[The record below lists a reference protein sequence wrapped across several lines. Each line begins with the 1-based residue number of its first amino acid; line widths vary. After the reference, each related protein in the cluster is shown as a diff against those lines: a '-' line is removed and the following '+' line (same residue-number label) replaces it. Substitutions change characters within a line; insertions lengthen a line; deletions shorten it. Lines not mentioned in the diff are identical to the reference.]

1 MDYSILNGRIINVG
15 DVVSATSV
23 VDVIPP
29 FSVFSGNTTV
39 VVNVD
44 MSPNYDNCILPVAY
58 IGLIGR
64 IKQTLTYDGKKLCI
78 VGPEGSGRKSFAI
91 AIAELNNKRYRL
103 VSYTEFHDKYVGE
116 TESKISKTLSK
127 NRSEG
132 YLSIFTD
139 IPQSNGDGALASI
152 VQNVLRKLETTKDVW
167 VIDTEYRLQ
176 SYQRIDLSFG
186 SPEQL
191 IDWSIY
197 YFQDPTIGLELS
209 RLRIL
214 PSHMAGIPKHFTRN
228 QILETIYSKL
238 LSNELVKREG
248 ELTIDDWEDLL
259 ECKLSQMRKCV
270 RRAIWDGRNAPGYL
284 FHGAPGSGK
293 THAYHTLVSGT
304 RVRRGESV
312 ESMEEA
318 KKLYR
323 VYGNKAPLY
332 IVLLDEFERLV
343 SETHPDSMRHRILAI
358 FGTERDTPPNLKV
371 IATTNTGLDR
381 ISPAIW
387 RSQRLVPVEMTFVT
401 PEEME
406 QYAPGIPFM
415 EKIQFVSIIELSKVP
430 NEERVAKFLSSL
442 DLPIPTRVLTD
453 DDVRSSIPES
463 FVDKAIKLRDQ
474 ICKGCDRVYIVD
486 VRQKGL
492 LKECFDVVREGL
504 DSINRLRVYRLLD
517 IRPLCLVIIKQDE
530 IPLVDYI
537 PPYCCIVAVEVMVDR
552 L

>member
-1 MDYSILNGRIINVG
+1 MG
-15 DVVSATSV
+15 DVVSMSKV

-29 FSVFSGNTTV
+29 FSVFGRNTTV
-39 VVNVD
+39 VENVD
-44 MSPNYDNCILPVAY
+44 MPPNYDNCVLPTTYV
-58 IGLIGR
+58 GLIGR
-64 IKQTLTYDGKKLCI
+64 LSQTLTYDGKRLCI

-91 AIAELNNKRYRL
+91 AIAELNNKKHRL

-116 TESKISKTLSK
+116 TESKINKTLAK

-132 YLSIFTD
+132 YISIFTD
-139 IPQSNGDGALASI
+139 IPHAHGDGVLTSI

-167 VIDTEYRLQ
+167 VIDTECRLQ
-176 SYQRIDLSFG
+176 SFQRIDLSFG

-191 IDWSIY
+191 MDWAIY

-214 PSHMAGIPKHFTRN
+214 PSHMAGIPKHYSRS

-248 ELTIDDWEDLL
+248 ELTIDDWEPLL
-259 ECKLSQMRKCV
+259 DSKLSQMRKCV
-270 RRAIWDGRNAPGYL
+270 RQSIWDGRNAPGYL

-343 SETHPDSMRHRILAI
+343 SETHPESMRHRILAI

-381 ISPAIW
+381 ISPAVW
-387 RSQRLVPVEMTFVT
+387 RSQRLVPIEMTFVT

-415 EKIQFVSIIELSKVP
+415 DKIQFVSIIELSKVP
-430 NEERVAKFLSSL
+430 HEERVAKFLTSL
-442 DLPIPTRVLTD
+442 DLPIPSRVLTD
-453 DDVRSSIPES
+453 DDVRRMIPES
-463 FVDKAIKLRDQ
+463 FVDKAIKLRE
-474 ICKGCDRVYIVD
+474 KTREGCDRVYVVD

-492 LKECFDVVREGL
+492 LKDCFDVVREGL
-504 DSINRLRVYRLLD
+504 DCINRLRVYRLLD
-517 IRPLCLVIIKQDE
+517 IKPLCLVIIKQEE

-537 PPYCCIVAVEVMVDR
+537 PPCCCIIAVEVMVDR